1 MTLSDTVP
9 ASGPLRKHLGRPP
22 KQLESMV
29 LLMARTAALL
39 AAFFVLGVTA
49 SDAGQAPAPSAS
61 AAVGAATSALTLPPD
76 YGGPPPP
83 DLPQTIAR
91 SSSGQVTLRA
101 VRLTSPIDLDGRLDE
116 PVYSEIMPASG
127 FTQTEPVQGRPASDD
142 TDVWIL
148 FDADNL
154 YVTARMWE
162 SEPARMVANEMR
174 HDNTNIMQNE
184 NFTFFIDTFN
194 DRRNGFVFIVNP
206 IGAKTEAQTTNGQYS
221 RDWYAIWDV
230 ELGRFDGGWTAEIVV
245 PFKSLRYSPGQPQV
259 WGFNARRVQ
268 RWRNEL
274 THLTQVP
281 NSLGLTGVFQAAFAG
296 TVVGIEAPS
305 GSRNLE
311 LKPYAISDLLTD
323 RRAVPQV
330 TNALDGDV
338 GLDVKYGITQSLTLD
353 LTYNTDFAQVEAD
366 EQQVNL
372 TRFSLFFPEKRDFFL
387 ENAGLFVFGGG
398 SGFGP
403 RGDMP
408 ILFYSRRIGLSQ
420 GREVPIEGGGRLTGR
435 VGRYTLGLV
444 NIQTGDEPVSGAR
457 STNFSVI
464 RLRRDVLRRS
474 SIGLIAT
481 ERSVRAAGA
490 GTNGAYGID
499 GTFTFFENLDINAY
513 WARTRTAGLAGKD
526 TSYRAQL
533 DYGGDRYGLMLER
546 LVVGDAFNPEVGFVQ
561 RDDIRR
567 TSGRVR
573 FSPRPSAIASVR
585 RFSWTGSVNYVEN
598 GVGHLE
604 TRNITGEFSTEFQTS
619 DFLRL
624 SYTNGYEFLPRP
636 FRIAP
641 NVTLPV
647 GGYNSSLV
655 NAGFTFAQQRA
666 VSGRLSVEHGSFFGG
681 DRTVVGLATGRVQV
695 VPQVAVEPRLS
706 INWVTLPEGSFTTKL
721 LGSRVVY
728 TMTPRIFTTAL
739 VQYSS
744 SARALSANVRL
755 RWEYRPGSEFFLVY
769 NEQRDTLARGFP
781 NIANRVVIVK
791 INRLLRF

>member
-1 MTLSDTVP
+1 
-9 ASGPLRKHLGRPP
+9 
-22 KQLESMV
+22 MV
-29 LLMARTAALL
+29 IFMARTAALL
-39 AAFFVLGVTA
+39 AVFLVSGVTA
-49 SDAGQAPAPSAS
+49 SDAGQVPVPSAS
-61 AAVGAATSALTLPPD
+61 AAVGAAASAPTLPSD
-76 YGGPPPP
+76 YSGPSPP

-116 PVYSEIMPASG
+116 PVYTEITPASG
-127 FTQTEPVQGRPASDD
+127 FTQTEPVEGRPASDD

-148 FDADNL
+148 FDDDNV

-162 SEPARMVANEMR
+162 REPARMVANEMR

-184 NFTFFIDTFN
+184 NFSFFIDTFN
-194 DRRNGFVFIVNP
+194 DRRSGFVFIVNP
-206 IGAKTEAQTTNGQYS
+206 LGAKTEAQTTNGQYS
-221 RDWYAIWDV
+221 RDWNTIWDV
-230 ELGRFDGGWTAEIVV
+230 ELGRFDGGWTAEIVI

-281 NSLGLTGVFQAAFAG
+281 NSLGLIGVFQAAFAG

-305 GSRNLE
+305 GSMNLE
-311 LKPYAISDLLTD
+311 AKPYAISNLLTD

-330 TNALDGDV
+330 SNALSNDV
-338 GLDVKYGITQSLTLD
+338 GLDVKFGITQSLTAD
-353 LTYNTDFAQVEAD
+353 LTYNTDFAQAEAD

-387 ENAGLFVFGGG
+387 ENAGLFGFGGG

-403 RGDMP
+403 RGDTP

-420 GREVPIEGGGRLTGR
+420 GREVPIVGGGRLTGR

-444 NIQTGDEPVSGAR
+444 NIQTADEQISGSR
-457 STNFSVI
+457 STNFSVV

-481 ERSVRAAGA
+481 ERSARTTGT
-490 GTNGAYGID
+490 GTNGAYGIN

-513 WARTRTAGLAGKD
+513 WARTRTPGLAGKD
-526 TSYRAQL
+526 TSYRTQL
-533 DYGGDRYGLMLER
+533 DYGGDRYGLTLER
-546 LVVGDAFNPEVGFVQ
+546 LVVGDAFNPEVGFV
-561 RDDIRR
+561 RRHDMRR
-567 TSGRVR
+567 TSGKVR
-573 FSPRPSAIASVR
+573 FSPRPRAIASVR
-585 RFSWTGSVNYVEN
+585 KFSWTGAIDYVEN
-598 GVGHLE
+598 GAGHLE
-604 TRNITGEFSTEFQTS
+604 TRTVTGEFATEFQTS

-624 SYTNGYEFLPRP
+624 SYSSGYELLPRP
-636 FRIAP
+636 FRIAS

-647 GGYNSSLV
+647 GGYNSSSVLAAV
-655 NAGFTFAQQRA
+655 NFAQQRA
-666 VSGRLSVEHGSFFGG
+666 VAGRFSVEHGSFFGG
-681 DRTVVGLATGRVQV
+681 DRTAVGVTAARVNV
-695 VPQVAVEPRLS
+695 VPQVSLEPTFS
-706 INWVTLPEGSFTTKL
+706 INWVDLPEGSFTTKL
-721 LGSRVVY
+721 VGSRFVY
-728 TMTPRIFTTAL
+728 TVTPRMFTTAL
-739 VQYSS
+739 VQYNS
-744 SARALSANVRL
+744 SAHALSANVRL

-781 NIANRVVIVK
+781 DMANRAFIVK

>member
-1 MTLSDTVP
+1 
-9 ASGPLRKHLGRPP
+9 
-22 KQLESMV
+22 
-29 LLMARTAALL
+29 MARLAALL
-39 AAFFVLGVTA
+39 AAFFVSGVTA
-49 SDAGQAPAPSAS
+49 SDAGQVPVPSAS
-61 AAVGAATSALTLPPD
+61 AAVGAAASALTLPPD
-76 YGGPPPP
+76 YSGPPPP

-116 PVYSEIMPASG
+116 PVYSEITPASG
-127 FTQTEPVQGRPASDD
+127 FTQTEPVEGQPASDD

-148 FDADNL
+148 FDDDNL

-206 IGAKTEAQTTNGQYS
+206 LGAKTEAQTTNGQYS

-281 NSLGLTGVFQAAFAG
+281 NSLGLIGVFQAAFAG
-296 TVVGIEAPS
+296 TVVGIEVPS

-330 TNALDGDV
+330 SNALDGDV
-338 GLDVKYGITQSLTLD
+338 GLDVKYGVTQSLTLD
-353 LTYNTDFAQVEAD
+353 LTYNTDFAQAEAD

-387 ENAGLFVFGGG
+387 ENAGLFGFGGG
-398 SGFGP
+398 SGFSP
-403 RGDMP
+403 RGDVP
-408 ILFYSRRIGLSQ
+408 VLFYSRQIGISR

-474 SIGLIAT
+474 SIGL
-481 ERSVRAAGA
+481 
-490 GTNGAYGID
+490 
-499 GTFTFFENLDINAY
+499 
-513 WARTRTAGLAGKD
+513 
-526 TSYRAQL
+526 
-533 DYGGDRYGLMLER
+533 
-546 LVVGDAFNPEVGFVQ
+546 
-561 RDDIRR
+561 
-567 TSGRVR
+567 
-573 FSPRPSAIASVR
+573 
-585 RFSWTGSVNYVEN
+585 
-598 GVGHLE
+598 
-604 TRNITGEFSTEFQTS
+604 
-619 DFLRL
+619 
-624 SYTNGYEFLPRP
+624 
-636 FRIAP
+636 
-641 NVTLPV
+641 
-647 GGYNSSLV
+647 
-655 NAGFTFAQQRA
+655 
-666 VSGRLSVEHGSFFGG
+666 
-681 DRTVVGLATGRVQV
+681 
-695 VPQVAVEPRLS
+695 
-706 INWVTLPEGSFTTKL
+706 
-721 LGSRVVY
+721 
-728 TMTPRIFTTAL
+728 
-739 VQYSS
+739 
-744 SARALSANVRL
+744 
-755 RWEYRPGSEFFLVY
+755 
-769 NEQRDTLARGFP
+769 
-781 NIANRVVIVK
+781 
-791 INRLLRF
+791 